1 MPSYYARSYRYR
13 PPRRYRGFGR
23 MSSGRVSGRE
33 LAVMTGIAVFL
44 AAGPGRAV
52 VHDVGH
58 APAAVVADAA
68 QPTPA
73 AARAIAYAKRQLG
86 LPYVWGGTGPPQY
99 AGFDCSGL
107 VMMAWRAAGV
117 DIARTTFTQWDTL
130 HHIPAGDRRPG
141 DLIYYAG
148 SDGTV
153 SNPGHV
159 VMYLGGGMV
168 IQAYATGYPIRINSL
183 ASMGTG
189 ELTGYARP

>member
-1 MPSYYARSYRYR
+1 MAYYARRYYR
-13 PPRRYRGFGR
+13 PRSSGR
-23 MSSGRVSGRE
+23 MSGKE
-33 LAVMTGIAVFL
+33 LAVVVAIGLL
-44 AAGPGRAV
+44 AATSGRTL
-52 VHDVGH
+52 VHDAGH
-58 APAAVVADAA
+58 APAVVVADAA

-73 AARAIAYAKRQLG
+73 AARAIAYARAQLG
-86 LPYVWGGTGPPQY
+86 KAYEWGGTGPH
-99 AGFDCSGL
+99 GFDCSGL
-107 VMMAWRAAGV
+107 VMMAWRSAGV

-130 HHIPAGDRRPG
+130 RHIPASDLRPG